1 IVLSIFFAGPEMV
14 SCFFSFPFLATL
26 AQVFVGSVVG
36 AGVSFGGDWL
46 DAGGTWVW
54 LFPLQF
60 GMGWVFAPDAGSV
73 GVVCLPG
80 SLCCL
85 PMCWI
90 CCSRR
95 VWSCLRSLFWF
106 FEVLIFPARV
116 VTSSL
121 SSLSSEVRISTVLR
135 IALFVAM
142 VAGWLF
148 VVGGWIAL

>member
-1 IVLSIFFAGPEMV
+1 MV

-36 AGVSFGGDWL
+36 AGVWFVGDWL
-46 DAGGTWVW
+46 DVGGIWVR
-54 LFPLQF
+54 LFLLRF

-85 PMCWI
+85 PIRWI

-95 VWSCLRSLFWF
+95 VWPCLRSLFWF
-106 FEVLIFPARV
+106 FKVLIFPARL

-121 SSLSSEVRISTVLR
+121 SSLSSEVRIPTVLR
-135 IALFVAM
+135 IALFMAM
-142 VAGWLF
+142 VAWEAICCWRMDCPSPNPKKVLGQ
-148 VVGGWIAL
+148 